1 LTAVDEGYYD
11 ALSEASKLS
20 LRFQGG
26 PFQGEELESFRRDP
40 LREEMVRLRKW
51 DDEAKVVGIVEHT
64 PRATVYRD
72 MMQRHLEDQ
81 RRC

>member
-1 LTAVDEGYYD
+1 MDEGYYD

-26 PFQGEELESFRRDP
+26 PFQGEELERFRRDP
-40 LREEMVRLRKW
+40 LRDEMVRLRKW

-64 PRATVYRD
+64 PRAAVYRD
-72 MMQRHLEDQ
+72 MMQRHLENQ